1 MWATH
6 FIIVIKQCAATQQL
20 HVSLLLLLQVDFAP
34 TPGCKLGLCV
44 SLSWKM
50 AVMLS
55 SVLQVPSMSDWH
67 WECANLENKQQKAGR
82 RKGSVRKIINCS
94 NNKGFVQKKKGV
106 AVSFTRLHTLLQ
118 LSGSR
123 LYTSSFLH
131 FLTPLLA
138 YAHIWQPPCTNQRQA
153 GRLFKLQVCER
164 GERVGTANR
173 HWTAAEQN
181 NMLWPYRRASARIQ
195 YNKSSG
201 RQSV

>member
-94 NNKGFVQKKKGV
+94 NNKGFVQKKKRCG
-106 AVSFTRLHTLLQ
+106 SFF
-118 LSGSR
+118 
-123 LYTSSFLH
+123 YK
-131 FLTPLLA
+131 A
-138 YAHIWQPPCTNQRQA
+138 AHS
-153 GRLFKLQVCER
+153 
-164 GERVGTANR
+164 
-173 HWTAAEQN
+173 
-181 NMLWPYRRASARIQ
+181 ASALWKPALYFLFPPLPDSAAGLCPYMAAALHQSETGRPLIQ
-195 YNKSSG
+195 TASLWERRKGGNCKQTLNSSRTKQYALTIQKG
-201 RQSV
+201 VS